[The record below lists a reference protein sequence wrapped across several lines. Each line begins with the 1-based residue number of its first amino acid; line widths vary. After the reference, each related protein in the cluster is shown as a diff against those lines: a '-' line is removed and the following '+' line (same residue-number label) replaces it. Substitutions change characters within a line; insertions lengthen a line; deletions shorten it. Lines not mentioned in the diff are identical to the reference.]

1 MFDPFGWFGFLS
13 ERTRHRFL
21 SAFVIAVCAAL
32 LVLRIR
38 ERPHF
43 LFKPLWGAEVAI
55 YVVFIWMYAVRG
67 KPVDRSRGVR
77 EIVLPLVAGALP
89 FAFLL
94 FPVNRQI
101 VSTRER
107 AMALFAAMTI
117 FTSLTIWGMVT
128 LRRAFSVTVEAR
140 TLVTGGPYRV
150 VRHPIYTGEIL
161 TAAMVVILRFTPANA
176 SLFLLFLALQLY
188 RSRLEEQKLLRN
200 FPEYRQTVGK
210 SWWFWKI

>member
-1 MFDPFGWFGFLS
+1 VFDPFGWFGFLS